1 MANVHSL
8 FVETRWTGA
17 EVSAIAKQE
26 LAPYL
31 DEHDTRVRMEGLQT
45 VLEPTAA
52 QAIAVVLHELA
63 TNASKYG
70 ALSSPKGQIRL
81 TWSRSEDGQLALRW
95 TELGGP
101 RLNAPERKGFGSRLI
116 QGTISPL
123 GGKVLFDWRT
133 EGLVC
138 EIAVPT

>member
-17 EVSAIAKQE
+17 EISAIAKQE

-31 DEHDTRVRMEGLQT
+31 DAHDTRVRMDGPQA

-70 ALSSPKGQIRL
+70 ALSNARGQIGL

-95 TELGGP
+95 TEFGGP
-101 RLNAPERKGFGSRLI
+101 RVNAPGT
-116 QGTISPL
+116 QGL
-123 GGKVLFDWRT
+123 W
-133 EGLVC
+133 
-138 EIAVPT
+138 